1 MMSPTSS
8 ARGFLFHHVTS
19 MTSKM
24 NQRHEHDQSEV
35 LSDSRREA
43 DDMISDDEADIL
55 LTISIR

>member
-1 MMSPTSS
+1 MSPTSS

-19 MTSKM
+19 MTSSKM

-35 LSDSRREA
+35 LSDSPREA